1 MFVPCEWYYEYILGD
16 NCNNQCEKC
25 FGNKDIRICT
35 KDFELRK
42 NNSLDK
48 FIVKKGS
55 WWVCKFENEEHILL
69 WDGGNIEL
77 TLSTAHPHHKDF
89 ENFNYQEELRGGE
102 NESSN

>member
-42 NNSLDK
+42 IILWINLLS
-48 FIVKKGS
+48 KK
-55 WWVCKFENEEHILL
+55 V
-69 WDGGNIEL
+69 
-77 TLSTAHPHHKDF
+77 
-89 ENFNYQEELRGGE
+89 RGGYASLKTKNIFYYGMVE
-102 NESSN
+102 TLN